1 MNVKMVAE
9 MLVKTI
15 YFLVIVTASI
25 VMVSTASGEIT
36 GRYAVAAGVT
46 SVVVLALT
54 LFLFLS
60 CHISWGEKEQ
70 KDDSCVQ
77 DQTKQEK
84 QSQ

>member
-1 MNVKMVAE
+1 MIAE

-25 VMVSTASGEIT
+25 VLVSIASGEIT
-36 GRYAVAAGVT
+36 GRYATAAGVT
-46 SVVVLALT
+46 SIVVLAVT

-70 KDDSCVQ
+70 KDDSCIQ
-77 DQTKQEK
+77 DQTKQK
-84 QSQ
+84 DSHNKI